1 MSHYHER
8 RSVQVLALAVG
19 TIAVAITAANLVGKA
34 LAGGTFGLAEATTLG
49 FLACTVGVGI
59 LAKLMAAQRRYGY
72 AAIFYATF
80 AVGTVLVVYT
90 SVGGQHG
97 AAAQAESD
105 AVNAN
110 KALADLGD
118 EKRRIDSRIDA
129 LRRELAPY
137 AGVPS
142 SVEVKG
148 RLDAVVG
155 NGPDKVPVAVWRRT
169 KNCAATEIS
178 KNGSDVGCKP
188 ALDLRELNGRALAKE
203 RLQRDLA
210 AEDAKRG
217 AIVARIAASGGEKPV
232 PVQARGF
239 AEFAG
244 LLGFSA
250 KRVEFVMSR
259 LDKVLV
265 AFFLELVGV
274 FALEYG
280 LAGLFLARA
289 SCSSARAT
297 PLAGSRPPAPVNSPT
312 FSDSSPD
319 GLVATAQRT
328 DGPVRKQAS
337 GRSGGGGQSV
347 AGGRRAAGVSPA
359 TREEC
364 EADLLTLLALGQ
376 SVPSQ
381 RTLAERW
388 GRPKQTVS
396 DWLTT
401 WEADGL
407 IPSRRQVG
415 REKMIHG
422 AGGRLAAGES
432 PAPTNKARA
441 VA

>member
-8 RSVQVLALAVG
+8 KGVQVLALAVG
-19 TIAVAITAANLVGKA
+19 TIAVGITAANLVGKA

-97 AAAQAESD
+97 AAAQAESA

-118 EKRRIDSRIDA
+118 EKRRIDGRIEA
-129 LRRELAPY
+129 LRRDLLPY

-155 NGPDKVPVAVWRRT
+155 NGPGKVPVAVWRRT

-280 LAGLFLARA
+280 LAGLFLARPAA
-289 SCSSARAT
+289 SVGRSEAVDSLSLLPKSAAQ
-297 PLAGSRPPAPVNSPT
+297 ASRPDRPK
-312 FSDSSPD
+312 
-319 GLVATAQRT
+319 
-328 DGPVRKQAS
+328 VRKQAP
-337 GRSGGGGQSV
+337 GRSGGGGQK
-347 AGGRRAAGVSPA
+347 AGQSF
-359 TREEC
+359 TREKA
-364 EADLLTLLALGQ
+364 EADLITLLALGQ

-415 REKMIHG
+415 REKML
-422 AGGRLAAGES
+422 AGQA
-432 PAPTNKARA
+432 KARA